1 MVWQTWHLRGTLL
14 MKNYRVRVETND
26 GCVTIWHEKSKAKSA
41 HLLINNR
48 VYNQLCGLNIKEVS
62 VTLSVWIM
70 NYTLKE
76 LQQRVNQM
84 IEQQGEDA
92 HCAAWIYTKNDCHL
106 KDEDGEID
114 YNNNVEDPEVVERIF
129 DDVGNIDYIYQ
140 VIQECVD
147 EVTEEQ
153 VMLQQPELI

>member
-1 MVWQTWHLRGTLL
+1 

-26 GCVTIWHEKSKAKSA
+26 GCVTTWYEKSKAKSA

-70 NYTLKE
+70 NYTL
-76 LQQRVNQM
+76 QQLRDRVNKL

-92 HCAAWIYTKNDCHL
+92 YCAAWVFTAENCIVYY
-106 KDEDGEID
+106 EDTEEYHFVAEGNSELA
-114 YNNNVEDPEVVERIF
+114 ERILSNVC
-129 DDVGNIDYIYQ
+129 DDDHIFQ
-140 VIQECVD
+140 EIQALVD

-153 VMLQQPELI
+153 YMLYQQELV